1 MDLPYAL
8 QLAKVCFQ
16 IVWSEVGLDA
26 TKKFTKVEQKSAV
39 SGWKSIFFGE
49 TLNLMQLVMFRLSLA
64 HSAQNELIFVRF
76 W

>member
-1 MDLPYAL
+1 MV
-8 QLAKVCFQ
+8 KVCFQ

-39 SGWKSIFFGE
+39 SGWKSIFFGD
-49 TLNLMQLVMFRLSLA
+49 TLNLMQLLMIRLSSAL
-64 HSAQNELIFVRF
+64 SAQNVPIFVRF